1 MHPLMPTDSAPPGVR
16 IDEGVVRLLEA
27 SFLALAPKADE
38 LSTVFYDRLFA
49 QHPGVRGMFPTDM
62 TAQKVKLMD
71 SIAMVIKGLRDP
83 ASFRGKLN
91 ELGQKHADVGTKAE
105 HYPAVWDAML
115 WSMAK
120 VAGPAW
126 TPTLETE
133 WRRALQLISAM
144 MLAGVKGHGR

>member
-1 MHPLMPTDSAPPGVR
+1 MPTPSAPPGAR
-16 IDEGVVRLLEA
+16 IDEGVVRMLES
-27 SFLALAPKADE
+27 SFNALAPKADE
-38 LSTVFYDRLFA
+38 LATVFYDRLFSL
-49 QHPGVRGMFPTDM
+49 HPGVRSMFPTDM
-62 TAQKVKLMD
+62 AAQKMKLMD

-83 ASFRGKLN
+83 SSFRSKLH
-91 ELGQKHADVGTKAE
+91 ELGQKHADVGTKTE
-105 HYPAVWDAML
+105 HYPLVWDAML

-144 MLAGVKGHGR
+144 MLDGVKAKR